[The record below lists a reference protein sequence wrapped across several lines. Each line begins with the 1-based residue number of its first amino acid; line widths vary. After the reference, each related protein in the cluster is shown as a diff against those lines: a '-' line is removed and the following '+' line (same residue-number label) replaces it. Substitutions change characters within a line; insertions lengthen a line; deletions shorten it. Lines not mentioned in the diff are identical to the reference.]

1 MMKENMKKIEK
12 MTRHSIFEVFK
23 KMFYVFLEPLDG
35 EYGEYDMEAAIRFE
49 GSLSGEIRILLSMDI
64 VKAMIQN
71 MLGLKEDE
79 ITTQRMEDCSKEA
92 VNVVCGNFLGK
103 LNSAKV
109 FNLSMP
115 VFSENNPPLPTFDK
129 GGNDKALPFKK
140 GGMGGFS
147 DEKSRDSGLS
157 ENACRMDFESDCGK
171 VGLVVEVNGRV

>member
-1 MMKENMKKIEK
+1 MMKENMKKIEE
-12 MTRHSIFEVFK
+12 MTRHSIFEVFE

-35 EYGEYDMEAAIRFE
+35 EYGEYDMEVAIRFE

-64 VKAMIQN
+64 VKTMLQN

-92 VNVVCGNFLGK
+92 VNVICGNFLGK

-115 VFSENNPPLPTFDK
+115 VFSE
-129 GGNDKALPFKK
+129 
-140 GGMGGFS
+140 
-147 DEKSRDSGLS
+147 KSRDSGLS
-157 ENACRMDFESDCGK
+157 ENACRMDFDSDCGK
-171 VGLVVEVNGRV
+171 VGVIIKLKADC